1 MRKSLRF
8 LGIIISLMMLVSY
21 IPQFQI
27 LVGNISS
34 HATNND
40 SSSQTKND
48 DSSED
53 SDSDSSSKTDD
64 KDEEAFIPNFSFPD
78 QMRGVRV
85 TPGMDFFKNVT
96 QSSDIT
102 QKEVNAII
110 STMTE
115 VGMNSIIIDTDYNK
129 KAYYTA
135 NPDSSAEEQAVKMLI
150 DAAKKNY
157 FYVYMNFD
165 INFVLNEY
173 SALELQDKIDY
184 LTHIAHKFSRDYL
197 ADGIIL
203 EGYYGSKS
211 VSNFNYYMNNGS
223 GIGFENWLLENGAYV
238 FSLVSKS
245 IHKTDNTI
253 PVGINISN
261 MWANSSSNKDGSAT
275 KDTFQA
281 YTDGYADT
289 VSYLNRKYADFIYLD
304 TKGSL
309 TDKNIPFQTVVNWWS
324 QKATACNVPMYV
336 AHSNDKIGT
345 TATGWSLDDQV
356 VKQLTSIE
364 KVSKYSGSAMS
375 SYSALVSKKSST
387 NALKKF
393 YANTLDK
400 NALLNELKMN
410 SPRQTTF
417 TTYEP
422 QVVFEGSFDKN
433 FDVTLNGE
441 KIPLNNQGN
450 FFLIKPLNVGLN
462 IFRIEN
468 KGKVVTY
475 KITRRIKVF
484 QSINPKGSMRVDG
497 KMTIDVSAVAYKGST
512 VTAKFN
518 GKAITLN
525 QTDSSWEGGDPNSS
539 YALFTGKFTAPAAGK
554 SDVKLG
560 NIIFKAN
567 YKGANYEQLTGA
579 NVTLNKLP
587 ENVQAGKLIRINSSV
602 GAKVFYDTSTYGYP
616 IPRTRLPAN
625 TYDYYLK
632 TVQYNGKT
640 YYITQSGRR
649 VLASDATLMDGNTF
663 GENKVTFL
671 NSSVQNYDTVMQFKL
686 NKNSP
691 IEVSSNPCNYYT
703 STRGNFY
710 IDNYSATTIKITF
723 DYVVGNTNNV
733 SLPANSLFSSA
744 SWSTATSSSG
754 KPQTILMLHLKK
766 TGGYSGVAPSYS
778 TDGTLTLR
786 FNGHPS
792 SLSGAIIALDP
803 GHGYTEGGN
812 DPGAGRTFGS
822 TVVIERDINLAVA
835 KLVESK
841 LKAQGATV
849 IRLKTESTTYPTESR
864 SDVVRAYKPDIFISI
879 HCNAASPDAK
889 GTEAFYFYPY
899 SQPLAKYLSV
909 NVASSLGTNNR
920 EDQYNEFWV
929 TTQQE
934 FPSSLVELGFIS
946 NYSEAMKLVNV
957 DYQDRIAD
965 SIVKSMSQY
974 LANN

>member
-8 LGIIISLMMLVSY
+8 LGIIISLIMMVSY

-27 LVGNISS
+27 LAGNIST
-34 HATNND
+34 HATNKD
-40 SSSQTKND
+40 SSSQTEND
-48 DSSED
+48 DSSKDGD
-53 SDSDSSSKTDD
+53 SNSSDKIADKG
-64 KDEEAFIPNFSFPD
+64 KDEEVFVPNFSFPD

-85 TPGMDFFKNVT
+85 TPGKDYFKNAE

-110 STMTE
+110 STMTD
-115 VGMNSIIIDTDYNK
+115 VGMNSVIIDTDYNN

-135 NPDSSAEEQAVKMLI
+135 NPDSSHEEQAVKMLI

-157 FYVYMNFD
+157 FYVYVNFD

-173 SALELQDKIDY
+173 LALELQNKIDY
-184 LTHIAHKFSRDYL
+184 LTHVAHKFSRDYL

-223 GIGFENWLLENGAYV
+223 GIGFDNWLLENGAYV

-275 KDTFQA
+275 KDAFQA

-289 VSYLNRKYADFIYLD
+289 VSYLNKKYADFIYLD

-309 TDKNIPFQTVVNWWS
+309 TDKNLPFQTVVNWWS
-324 QKATACNVPMYV
+324 QKATACDIPMYV
-336 AHSNDKIGT
+336 AHSNDKLGT
-345 TATGWSLDDQV
+345 NSTGWSLEDQV

-387 NALKKF
+387 NVLKKF
-393 YANTLDK
+393 YAKTLDK
-400 NALLNELKMN
+400 NALSNELKMN

-422 QVVFEGSFDKN
+422 QAIFQGTFDKN
-433 FDVTLNGE
+433 FDVTFNGSPVKLNEAGYFY
-441 KIPLNNQGN
+441 IP
-450 FFLIKPLNVGLN
+450 KDLNVGLN
-462 IFRIEN
+462 VFRIEN

-484 QSINPKGSMRVDG
+484 QSINPKGNMRVDG

-518 GKAITLN
+518 GKTITLA
-525 QTDSSWEGGDPNSS
+525 QTDGAWEGGDPNSS
-539 YALFTGKFTAPAAGK
+539 YALFTGKFTAPASGNSEK
-554 SDVKLG
+554 KLG
-560 NIIFKAN
+560 NIVFNAN

-579 NVTLNKLP
+579 GVTLNKLP

-602 GAKVFYDTSTYGYP
+602 GAKVFYDTSTYDYP

-625 TYDYYLK
+625 TYDYYLR
-632 TVQYNGKT
+632 TAQYNGKT

-663 GENKVTFL
+663 GENKVTFI
-671 NSSVQNYDTVMQFKL
+671 NSSVQNYDTIMQFKL

-703 STRGNFY
+703 STYGNFY
-710 IDNYSATTIKITF
+710 IQNYSATTIKITF
-723 DYVVGNTNNV
+723 DYVVGHTNNV
-733 SLPANSLFSSA
+733 SLPANSPFSSS

-754 KPQTILMLHLKK
+754 KPQTILTLHLKK

-778 TDGTLTLR
+778 ADGTLTLR

-792 SLSGAIIALDP
+792 SLNGAIIALDP
-803 GHGYTEGGN
+803 GHGYTEKGW
-812 DPGAGRTFGS
+812 DPGAVGFVT
-822 TVVIERDINLAVA
+822 ERDINEKVA

-841 LKAQGATV
+841 LIAQGATV
-849 IRLKTESTTYPTESR
+849 IRLKTESTTYPTYSR
-864 SDVVRAYKPDIFISI
+864 PDVVRQYKPDIFISI
-879 HCNAASPDAK
+879 HCNSASADAR

-899 SQPLAKYLSV
+899 SQPLAKYLS
-909 NVASSLGTNNR
+909 NNISGYLGNPNR
-920 EDQYNEFWV
+920 GNKYNEFLV

-934 FPSSLVELGFIS
+934 FPSSLVELGFVS
-946 NYSEAMKLVNV
+946 NYSEAMKLANAN
-957 DYQDRIAD
+957 YQDGIAI
-965 SIVKSMSQY
+965 SIVKSISQY
-974 LANN
+974 FENN